1 MTTEALFREHAAFVA
16 RFLRRLGVPAEH
28 ADDALQEVFLV
39 VHRNGGYRPGAAKP
53 TSYLARIAIHAATN
67 HRRRERLD
75 KIRHSDASLEYLP
88 SESADPTRAMQTQQD
103 LARLQAALECLPEA
117 LQTTLLL
124 VELEGESCLS
134 VAAALGWPV
143 GTVYW
148 RLHEARKRFQVALR
162 SVDAAR
168 SQQRSG
174 MTRPESKE
182 RRRALRVPSFGMF
195 TLFGGGSAFER
206 SEAAR
211 LLRLGRAQPPATGAL
226 ESSLARHQSLVKSG
240 ADLPAWAASRAPHTA
255 TWFGLIGASA
265 TAAIAAALALPLT
278 AALVLHATSA
288 PPGRSAAPLTAAR
301 NALSPAPIA
310 ALPTAVGRAVAGR
323 QSSTT
328 STDSASPRASLA
340 SAVVAPASAD
350 EPVPTTARHPR
361 DVSHRANTSIAPK
374 NASGV
379 APTAD
384 RADLAA
390 TPVSRGLPAGSAVS
404 AASVAHSLAPAGSAS
419 TSARK
424 ASSASPAAGDTVA
437 LTTAA
442 DSTSKRSSSAVAIP
456 LAANSASPE
465 PRARGESSEPS
476 NSAEAAPLAA
486 PRPRAS
492 TDAELL
498 EMRDIGNA
506 ERLIATEPARAL
518 AIVQHAQ
525 QRFPD
530 GYFGEERAYVEI
542 MALFGLGRLD
552 EARAKA
558 ADFLRTYPDGAY
570 SRRVRHAAQ
579 SGAR

>member
-1 MTTEALFREHAAFVA
+1 
-16 RFLRRLGVPAEH
+16 
-28 ADDALQEVFLV
+28 LV
-39 VHRNGGYRPGAAKP
+39 VHRNGGYRPGPAKP

-75 KIRHSDASLEYLP
+75 KIRRSDASLEHLP

-168 SQQRSG
+168 AQQRRG
-174 MTRPESKE
+174 VTQPEPKE

-226 ESSLARHQSLVKSG
+226 ESSLARHRLLVKSG
-240 ADLPAWAASRAPHTA
+240 ADLPAWAASCAPHTA

-265 TAAIAAALALPLT
+265 TAAIAAALVLPLT

-288 PPGRSAAPLTAAR
+288 PPVRSAAPLTAAR

-323 QSSTT
+323 QT
-328 STDSASPRASLA
+328 SASPMDSASPRASLA

-350 EPVPTTARHPR
+350 EPVPTTALGAR
-361 DVSHRANTSIAPK
+361 DVSNRANTSIAPK

-390 TPVSRGLPAGSAVS
+390 TPVSRGLPARSAVS
-404 AASVAHSLAPAGSAS
+404 AVSGTHFLAPAGSTSSVLAP
-419 TSARK
+419 SARK

-442 DSTSKRSSSAVAIP
+442 DSASKRSSSAVATP
-456 LAANSASPE
+456 LAANSAFPE

-542 MALFGLGRLD
+542 MALFGLGRSD